1 MLENNPGCEVSMREE
16 YCIGLPSTMTK
27 ILPVGI
33 SAKCWLLLEVIKGVC
48 PKVLMIIQIQNCK
61 QNTNTYCMKQIKNIL
76 IEACVRNSL
85 CKCHVA
91 SVMFVQIWTGPY
103 CTHQENPKKI
113 LLS

>member
-33 SAKCWLLLEVIKGVC
+33 SAKCWLLLEVV
-48 PKVLMIIQIQNCK
+48 
-61 QNTNTYCMKQIKNIL
+61 
-76 IEACVRNSL
+76 NSSR
-85 CKCHVA
+85 KCHVA
-91 SVMFVQIWTGPY
+91 SAMFVQIWTGLY

-113 LLS
+113 IIILMHLMKYIKWKLR